1 MTITTELETRVEQL
15 SPKQAWEL
23 IQTDHRTVL
32 VDVRSSMEFL
42 FIGHAKGAIN
52 VAWIDE
58 PDWKINPNFVQEVRR
73 VMLGGVAPHVDG
85 VAPVMLMC
93 RSGHRSLEAGA
104 ALLDDGFERV
114 YSVTDGFEGP
124 LDDEHHRSSTAG
136 WRFERL
142 PWEQC

>member
-1 MTITTELETRVEQL
+1 MTVDAELENQVQQL
-15 SPKQAWEL
+15 PPRQAWEL
-23 IQTDHRTVL
+23 LERDHRTVI

-52 VAWIDE
+52 VPWIDE
-58 PDWKINPNFVQEVRR
+58 PDWKVNPHFVRQVRK
-73 VMLGGVAPHVDG
+73 VMLGGVVMHGDG

-104 ALLDDGFERV
+104 TLLEDGFERV
-114 YSVTDGFEGP
+114 YSVADGFEGP
-124 LDDEHHRSSTAG
+124 LDDNHHRSSIGG
-136 WRFERL
+136 WRFEGL